1 MAYSYT
7 AVQRDDVTARADAS
21 RRERR
26 LNWERVDQQKLAER
40 ASIMVREAH
49 DTKPATCRLDDDCR

>member
-1 MAYSYT
+1 MAYSY
-7 AVQRDDVTARADAS
+7 AVIQRNDVVTRADAS